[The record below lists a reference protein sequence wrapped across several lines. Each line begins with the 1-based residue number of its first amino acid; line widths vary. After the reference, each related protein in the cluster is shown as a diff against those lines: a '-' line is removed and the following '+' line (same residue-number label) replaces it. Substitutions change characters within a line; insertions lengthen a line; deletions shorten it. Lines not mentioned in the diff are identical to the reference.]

1 MQNYK
6 EILVPL
12 ALKAGDEIL
21 KYFCKDYITEYKTDN
36 SPVTIADIS
45 ANKII
50 ISGLEQTKLEIVSE
64 ESRLID
70 FERRKNLSE
79 YWLVDPLDGT
89 KQFVNNE
96 NEFTVNI
103 ALIKNN
109 SPVEGVV
116 YAPALKKLY
125 YGNISEG
132 AFLYDYNGS
141 EVTVQKLLLKSATGF
156 RVIAS
161 KSHMNKG
168 TESFINELKANI
180 SDLCLFNVGSS
191 LKFCSIAEGQT
202 HIYPRIG
209 AISEW
214 DIAAGHAVLRSA
226 GGRVINVMT
235 GNEVVYNSESLRT
248 PDFIAYL
255 EKEKYDRVKDIIIFS

>member
-1 MQNYK
+1 M
-6 EILVPL
+6 PL
-12 ALKAGDEIL
+12 ALKAGNEIL
-21 KYFCKDYITEYKTDN
+21 KYYRKDFITEFKPDN

-50 ISGLEQTKLEIVSE
+50 IDGLKETNLEIVSE
-64 ESRLID
+64 ESELID
-70 FERRKNLSE
+70 FDRRKSLSK

-89 KQFVNNE
+89 KQFVRNE
-96 NEFTVNI
+96 DEFTVNI

-116 YAPALKKLY
+116 YAPALKKLF
-125 YGNISEG
+125 YGNISDG
-132 AFLYDYNGS
+132 AFLYDYNRS
-141 EVTVQKLLLKSATGF
+141 DVDIYKLALKTVQGF
-156 RVIAS
+156 SVIAS
-161 KSHMNKG
+161 KSHMNKE
-168 TESFINELKANI
+168 TENFINELRVNI
-180 SDLCLFNVGSS
+180 PDLSLFNVGSS
-191 LKFCSIAEGQT
+191 LKFCSVATGET

-226 GGRVINVMT
+226 GGFVIDIKT
-235 GNEVVYNSESLRT
+235 GKEVVYNSESLRT

-255 EKEKYDRVKDIIIFS
+255 DKQKFDKVKDILVFGNKMI